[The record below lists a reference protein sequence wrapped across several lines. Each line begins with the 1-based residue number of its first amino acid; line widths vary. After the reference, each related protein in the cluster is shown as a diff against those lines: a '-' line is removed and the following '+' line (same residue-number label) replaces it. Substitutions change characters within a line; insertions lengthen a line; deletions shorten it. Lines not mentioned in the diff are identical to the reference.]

1 MGDVFISHSA
11 RGDAFAMAVLQK
23 IEEGLRGTSHTP
35 LVDQSGIEPGDEWRP
50 ELVDWLARCDAA
62 VVLLNEAALRSHWV
76 RREVNILMW
85 RRALGAPLLVVPVLL
100 DGLTTGAV
108 KHAGLEELRPIQF
121 ARTARDA
128 EPDARSLA
136 DKVLGRFA
144 ELPRAATG
152 RDPMSVWLSR
162 LALYLSEARTEPGV
176 LAEAARELK
185 VEPEFRAHVT
195 GRHGGCLFLAHQF
208 LVAPPERMEKALDV
222 LAPSLQDQTIRRLT
236 SALNATWV
244 DEEAARG
251 ALPAPGRPPHEMTL
265 LLNAFSHSTA
275 EQYIRRAT
283 CNASHGFE
291 TKTIGSLPVGEDRVG
306 ERIRTWED
314 AVWKEFFDADSPEER
329 MLPNDLGS
337 RTHYL
342 VINEL
347 RPPDAEFA
355 EAVNLL
361 HRAFSWLIVLVT
373 TGTAPPD
380 DKVRSAFKNAVLLE
394 PLLTAEDEKTAALR
408 SKRLRQLPDRLAG
421 LC

>member
-11 RGDAFAMAVLQK
+11 RGDAFAMAVLEK
-23 IEEGLRGTSHTP
+23 IEEGLRGKTHTP

-50 ELVDWLARCDAA
+50 QLVDWLARCDAA
-62 VVLLNEAALRSHWV
+62 IVLLNNAAQHSSWV

-85 RRALGAPLLVVPVLL
+85 RKALGAPLLVVPVLL
-100 DGLTTGAV
+100 DGLSTGAV
-108 KHAGLEELRPIQF
+108 KQAGLEELRPIQF
-121 ARTARDA
+121 ARTAQGID
-128 EPDARSLA
+128 PDAKDLA
-136 DKVLGRFA
+136 DQVLGRFA
-144 ELPRAATG
+144 ELPQAATG
-152 RDPMSVWLSR
+152 TDPMSFWLGN
-162 LALYLSEARTEPGV
+162 LALYLSEARRQPSV
-176 LAEAARELK
+176 LAEAARALK
-185 VEPEFRAHVT
+185 VEGEFLAHVT
-195 GRHGGCLFLAHQF
+195 AQHGGCLFLAHQL

-244 DEEAARG
+244 DEEAARS
-251 ALPAPGRPPHEMTL
+251 ALPAPGRQPQEMTL
-265 LLNAFSHSTA
+265 LLNAFSNSTA

-283 CNASHGFE
+283 CNAIHGFE
-291 TKTIGSLPVGEDRVG
+291 TKTIGSLPMGEDRVG
-306 ERIRTWED
+306 ERIRTWEN
-314 AVWKEFFDADSPEER
+314 AVWKEFFDADSEEER
-329 MLPNDLGS
+329 MFPNDLGT

-380 DKVRSAFKNAVLLE
+380 DQVRQGFKNAVLLE

-421 LC
+421 MC